1 MKAIQIS
8 EFGSNEVLSYTEL
21 AEPELN
27 PGQVLIK
34 NQAAGVNPIDWKTC
48 SGGGAAPFIGD
59 LPFVPGWEFAGTVA
73 KIADDVTTFSV
84 GDPVFGFIRFPERAG
99 CFAEYVAAPV
109 DQISLRP
116 AELPVEAAAG
126 LGLAGLTAWQAL
138 FDKGNLKASQRV
150 VILAGAGGVGHL
162 AIQLAKWAGAQVI
175 TTASAANHDF
185 LTALGADVVIDY
197 HTQKITDHAKDVD
210 LVIDGIGGQVG
221 IEALACVKPGGTLV
235 TLPSATKDEVIAAG
249 DAIKVNVE
257 PIRVEPNSDQLGQL
271 AGLYAEKKLRLNL
284 ANTYPLA
291 QVGNAFAE
299 SKTGKVKG
307 KLVLTI

>member
-59 LPFVPGWEFAGTVA
+59 LPFIPGWEFAGTVA

-271 AGLYAEKKLRLNL
+271 AGLYAEKKLCLNL

-291 QVGNAFAE
+291 QVGNAFDE

>member
-59 LPFVPGWEFAGTVA
+59 LPFIPGWEFAGTVA

-235 TLPSATKDEVIAAG
+235 TLPSATKNEVIAAG

-271 AGLYAEKKLRLNL
+271 AGLYAEKKLCLNL

-291 QVGNAFAE
+291 QVGNAFDE

>member
-116 AELPVEAAAG
+116 TELPVEAAAG

-291 QVGNAFAE
+291 QVGNAFDE

>member
-59 LPFVPGWEFAGTVA
+59 LPFIPGWEFAGTVA

-249 DAIKVNVE
+249 DAIKVNDE

-271 AGLYAEKKLRLNL
+271 AGLYAEKKLCLNL

-291 QVGNAFAE
+291 QVGNAFDE

>member
-34 NQAAGVNPIDWKTC
+34 NQATGVNPIDWKTC

-73 KIADDVTTFSV
+73 KVADDVTTFSV

-116 AELPVEAAAG
+116 TELPVEAAAG

-291 QVGNAFAE
+291 QVGNAFDE